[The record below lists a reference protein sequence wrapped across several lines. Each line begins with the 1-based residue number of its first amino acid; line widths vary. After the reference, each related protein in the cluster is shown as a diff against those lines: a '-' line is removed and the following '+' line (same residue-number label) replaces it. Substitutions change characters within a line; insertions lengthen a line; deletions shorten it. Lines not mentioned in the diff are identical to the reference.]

1 MREVVDRG
9 QELALRQVPRTA
21 EDHERR
27 RVDRQALESLD
38 QRVLLLYDSHGLL
51 RVRLLLRRRVG
62 GDHRVAAELIAQRGV
77 HLRREC
83 ALAT

>member
-1 MREVVDRG
+1 MREVVDRR
-9 QELALRQVPRTA
+9 QELALRQVPGAA

-38 QRVLLLYDSHGLL
+38 QRVLLLYDRHGLL

-62 GDHRVAAELIAQRGV
+62 GDHRVAAELVAQRGV
-77 HLRREC
+77 HLRRER
-83 ALAT
+83 ALAA